1 MYTVHGGVH
10 AHQRVSHDH
19 QWTSDQEAEASPS
32 AQATQALTHTQS
44 QKYSVV

>member
-1 MYTVHGGVH
+1 MYTVHEVH
-10 AHQRVSHDH
+10 AHQPSAMTIR
-19 QWTSDQEAEASPS
+19 TSDQEAEASPS